1 VNLFLLHL
9 ASTPKPFDEDSVTPT
24 WVGFAFT
31 FGIAVA
37 VILLIIDM
45 TRRIRRTRYRAEIRE
60 RLEAERAT
68 EATDPRP

>member
-1 VNLFLLHL
+1 MNLFLLHL

-60 RLEAERAT
+60 RLEAERASG
-68 EATDPRP
+68 ATDPRP

>member
-1 VNLFLLHL
+1 MNLFLLHL

-31 FGIAVA
+31 FGIALA
-37 VILLIIDM
+37 VILLVLDM

-60 RLEAERAT
+60 RLEAEQA
-68 EATDPRP
+68 EATDSQP

>member
-1 VNLFLLHL
+1 MNLFLLHL

-60 RLEAERAT
+60 RLENERA
-68 EATDPRP
+68 AADPDIRP

>member
-9 ASTPKPFDEDSVTPT
+9 ASTPKPFNEDLVTPT

-31 FGIAVA
+31 FGIAIA
-37 VILLIIDM
+37 VILLILDM

-60 RLEAERAT
+60 RLEAEQAA
-68 EATDPRP
+68 EADSQP